1 MNWDQIQG
9 KWKQIKGEA
18 KTRWGKLTDDDL
30 DVIGGQRDKLVG
42 TVQERYGIGKDQAH
56 REVDDWN
63 NSLRDENDARRERGA
78 ESETDR
84 DLNRKA
90 S

>member
-1 MNWDQIQG
+1 MNWDQVQG
-9 KWKQIKGEA
+9 KWKQMTGEV

-30 DVIGGQRDKLVG
+30 KTIGGEKDKLVG
-42 TVQERYGIGKDQAH
+42 AIQERYGIQKDQAQ

-63 NSLRDENDARRERGA
+63 NRLASDNELERERM
-78 ESETDR
+78 
-84 DLNRKA
+84 NRKA